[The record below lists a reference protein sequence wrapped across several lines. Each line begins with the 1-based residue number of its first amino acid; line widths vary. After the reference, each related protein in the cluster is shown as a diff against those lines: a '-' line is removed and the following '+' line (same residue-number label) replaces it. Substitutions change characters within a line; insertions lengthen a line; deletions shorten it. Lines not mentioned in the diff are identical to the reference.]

1 MKKLSFAFLALAL
14 AACSPQVYP
23 LYLDVR
29 QPSSSG
35 LDLSRK
41 TMSLVYMDGSN
52 DVDSLFDRHTA
63 SALARCLEE
72 DYFGGEPVI
81 GLYHIPSADTVS
93 LEKMH
98 ALVMD
103 TEGDVIFV
111 LASHL
116 DMPADTTAGMVVPL
130 STRLSVYDSMGE
142 DKVHS
147 YSGNTVLQMD
157 GMKSL
162 GGRAEDMAGRIAK
175 RFLSNWKTESFSFY
189 YYDGLENDWYDAL
202 NLARQ
207 GKLSKAMDVWMPLVK
222 QGSALKRACA
232 AYNMAMAFYLLEDY
246 HMSTYWLDY
255 ADKLENL
262 ELSPGLRKRLA
273 AHLEKTQN

>member
-1 MKKLSFAFLALAL
+1 MKKLSFAILALAL
-14 AACSPQVYP
+14 VACSPQVYP

-35 LDLSRK
+35 LDLARK

-63 SALARCLEE
+63 SALARSLEE

-98 ALVMD
+98 SLVMD

-116 DMPADTTAGMVVPL
+116 EMPLDTTAAMAVPL
-130 STRLSVYDSMGE
+130 STKLSVYDSMGE
-142 DKVHS
+142 DKVNG
-147 YSGNTVLQMD
+147 YSGETVIQLD

-162 GGRAEDMAGRIAK
+162 GGKAEEMAGRIVK

-189 YYDGLENDWYDAL
+189 YFDGWEDEWYDAL
-202 NLARQ
+202 NLAQQ

-222 QGSALKRACA
+222 KGNIVKRACA

-273 AHLEKTQN
+273 AATK

>member
-1 MKKLSFAFLALAL
+1 MRKLSVIVSALLL

-41 TMSLVYMDGSN
+41 SMSLVYMDGTN

-63 SALARCLEE
+63 SALARSLEE

-81 GLYHIPSADTVS
+81 GLYHIPSADSVS

-98 ALVMD
+98 SLVME

-116 DMPADTTAGMVVPL
+116 DVPADTTRLTVVPL
-130 STRLSVYDSMGE
+130 KTSLSVYDSMGD
-142 DKVHS
+142 DKVQNYKGS
-147 YSGNTVLQMD
+147 TALAMTR
-157 GMKSL
+157 MKEL
-162 GGRAEDMAGRIAK
+162 PEKAEEMAGRIVK
-175 RFLSNWKTESFSFY
+175 RFLSEWKTESFRFY
-189 YYDGLENDWYDAL
+189 YFDDFNDDWTEAL
-202 NLARQ
+202 SLVGE
-207 GKLSKAMDVWMPLVK
+207 GKIGKAMDLWMPLVK
-222 QGSALKRACA
+222 QGSTIKRACA
-232 AYNMAMAFYLLEDY
+232 AYNMSMGFYLLEDY
-246 HMSTYWLDY
+246 HMSAYWLDY

-262 ELSPGLRKRLA
+262 TLSAGLRKRLEA
-273 AHLEKTQN
+273 KK

>member
-1 MKKLSFAFLALAL
+1 MRKLSVIVTALLL

-41 TMSLVYMDGSN
+41 SMSLVYMDGSN
-52 DVDSLFDRHTA
+52 NVDSLFDRHTA
-63 SALARCLEE
+63 SAIARALEE
-72 DYFGGEPVI
+72 DYYGGEPVI
-81 GLYHIPSADTVS
+81 GLYHIPSADSVS

-98 ALVMD
+98 SLVME

-116 DMPADTTAGMVVPL
+116 DMPADTTNLSVVPL

-142 DKVHS
+142 DKVQLYKGATALS
-147 YSGNTVLQMD
+147 MT
-157 GMKSL
+157 GMKEL
-162 GGRAEDMAGRIAK
+162 PEKAEEMAGRISK
-175 RFLSNWKTESFSFY
+175 RFLSEWKTESFRFY
-189 YYDGLENDWYDAL
+189 YFDNLSDDWTDAL
-202 NLARQ
+202 SLAGQ
-207 GKLSKAMDVWMPLVK
+207 GKMGKAMDIWMEQVK
-222 QGSALKRACA
+222 KGSVIKKACA
-232 AYNMAMAFYLLEDY
+232 AYNMAMGFYLLEDY
-246 HMSTYWLDY
+246 HMSAYWLDY

-262 ELSPGLRKRLA
+262 TLSDGLRKRLA
-273 AHLEKTQN
+273 QK